1 MAAKF
6 TVDGSDVTV
15 CLEYTAPI
23 AKAQDVIGDAAH
35 YLYDHGKGDHGT
47 DEEPT
52 TFDDLSNQDKL
63 DLVDAHVK
71 QVILD
76 LSNAYMIN
84 VAKEAAR
91 VAAESDIAET
101 HDLG

>member
-1 MAAKF
+1 MWVKC
-6 TVDGSDVTV
+6 TVDGSEVTV
-15 CLEYTAPI
+15 CLEYIASI
-23 AKAQDVIGDAAH
+23 AKSQDVIGYVAH

-52 TFDDLSNQDKL
+52 TFEDLSNQDKL

-76 LSNAYMIN
+76 LSNTYMIN

-91 VAAESDIAET
+91 IAAESDIAET